1 MQRMAVLRDNNAKL
15 EVAVKA
21 KDSTIKALKENME
34 KQIKLTKDLNNKL
47 TIAEENN
54 KKISKILA
62 ETDIVEKVISPTI
75 AIAQKPKAVKMLETK
90 IIVITEKN
98 LPEVIKKVKAG
109 MGEFVIYGLDP
120 ASFKNLALNFEEIK
134 RYIEQQKEII
144 IYYEEAVKPK
154 DKK

>member
-1 MQRMAVLRDNNAKL
+1 MARIYIFLFVLVILGGIGYGAYFVYNDTMQRMAILRDNNAKL

-62 ETDIVEKVISPTI
+62 ETDIVKNSI
-75 AIAQKPKAVKMLETK
+75 ADPAA
-90 IIVITEKN
+90 TEKKIN
-98 LPEVIKKVKAG
+98 EEVSNIFGTLSDSTK
-109 MGEFVIYGLDP
+109 
-120 ASFKNLALNFEEIK
+120 
-134 RYIEQQKEII
+134 
-144 IYYEEAVKPK
+144 
-154 DKK
+154 

>member
-1 MQRMAVLRDNNAKL
+1 MARIYILVFILVILGGIGYGAYFVYNDTMQRMAVLRDNNAKL

-62 ETDIVEKVISPTI
+62 ETDIVKNSI
-75 AIAQKPKAVKMLETK
+75 ADPIA
-90 IIVITEKN
+90 TEKKIN
-98 LPEVIKKVKAG
+98 EEVVNMFNGINTATK
-109 MGEFVIYGLDP
+109 
-120 ASFKNLALNFEEIK
+120 
-134 RYIEQQKEII
+134 
-144 IYYEEAVKPK
+144 
-154 DKK
+154 